1 MSKPRPPTEQLAAA
15 VRGRA
20 LYTRLYDKATAE
32 LSESKA
38 EAAAMR
44 ERCATLSSA
53 LEITTSIL
61 EASADPRLK
70 ASAAAARNLLN
81 TAGRAPLLPMKVET
95 MGVNGGQP

>member
-1 MSKPRPPTEQLAAA
+1 MSKPRNPTEQLAAA

-32 LSESKA
+32 LSECKA

-44 ERCATLSSA
+44 ERCATLASA

-61 EASADPRLK
+61 EASADPHLK
-70 ASAAAARNLLN
+70 ASATAARNLLN
-81 TAGRAPLLPMKVET
+81 TAGRTPASEAH
-95 MGVNGGQP
+95 Q